1 MAEAVFKPFKT
12 YMSNKV
18 FHSIDEVVNCIKQ
31 FFEENKYKFN
41 LNAITYLGLD
51 KIEV

>member
-1 MAEAVFKPFKT
+1 IFYTIEDVK
-12 YMSNKV
+12 
-18 FHSIDEVVNCIKQ
+18 NCIKQ
-31 FFEENKYKFN
+31 FFEENKYRFD